1 MLFSVLIAHYNNF
14 EYFKQ
19 CYESLKNQTYKNF
32 EIMLVDDCFTVNSLE
47 KKQTNLK
54 VNSKLKFFQNPET
67 KELASPKKD
76 V

>member
-19 CYESLKNQTYKNF
+19 CSESLKNQTYKNF
-32 EIMLVDDCFTVNSLE
+32 EIILVDDCSTDGSFE
-47 KKQTNLK
+47 KIIEL
-54 VNSKLKFFQNPET
+54 T
-67 KELASPKKD
+67 KNDDKIKTYKNEENKGVGYTKKN

>member
-32 EIMLVDDCFTVNSLE
+32 EIILVDDCSTDGSFE
-47 KKQTNLK
+47 KIIEL
-54 VNSKLKFFQNPET
+54 T
-67 KELASPKKD
+67 KNDDKIKT
-76 V
+76 